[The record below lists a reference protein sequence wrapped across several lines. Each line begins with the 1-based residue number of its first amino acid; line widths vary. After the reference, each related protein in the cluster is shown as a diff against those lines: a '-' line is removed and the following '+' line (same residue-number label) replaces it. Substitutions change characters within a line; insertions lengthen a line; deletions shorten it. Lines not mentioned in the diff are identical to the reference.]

1 MNAKIAAVNISGL
14 IRTALPNYV
23 QRFVTLGS
31 FITFILRYLFPLAGL
46 LVLIYLIFGGYQIM
60 FSGGNPQAIAQG
72 KSKVT
77 NAIVG
82 FIIVFTA
89 FWIVQGM
96 AIVLGLADLVTIFGQ

>member
-1 MNAKIAAVNISGL
+1 
-14 IRTALPNYV
+14 
-23 QRFVTLGS
+23 
-31 FITFILRYLFPLAGL
+31 
-46 LVLIYLIFGGYQIM
+46 M